1 MSQPVQL
8 VSSND
13 CPPLKGRVSLTKEL
27 NELLYSVVTGIGL
40 KNDENADELDDDGE

>member
-1 MSQPVQL
+1 M
-8 VSSND
+8 SSND

-40 KNDENADELDDDGE
+40 KNDENVDDEPDDDGE